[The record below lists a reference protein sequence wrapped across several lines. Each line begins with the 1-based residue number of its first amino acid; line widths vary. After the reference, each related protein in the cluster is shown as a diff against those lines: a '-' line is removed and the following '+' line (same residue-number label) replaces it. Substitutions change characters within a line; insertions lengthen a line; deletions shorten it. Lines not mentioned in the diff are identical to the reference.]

1 MQITRRKKILVASAA
16 GILAALAGLMLLG
29 SFGFSGRTV
38 KGQHV
43 AQVDWL
49 PKTASDITYIMNTG
63 GLFPWLCFECSMSW
77 EAVQAFAG
85 TKGWKFTE
93 QKGYTT
99 GLRLALH
106 LPPVRK
112 VDGAALDYYPL
123 ALVYENRKGNGGGVT
138 AIYDPELQRLFVHQ
152 SSN

>member
-1 MQITRRKKILVASAA
+1 MKIVVASAA
-16 GILAALAGLMLLG
+16 VILAALVGLMVVG
-29 SFGFSGRTV
+29 SLGFSGRTV
-38 KGQHV
+38 KGEHV

-63 GLFPWLCFECSMSW
+63 GLFPWLCFECSMSS
-77 EAVQAFAG
+77 EAVQAFAE

-93 QKGYTT
+93 QKGYST

-106 LPPVRK
+106 LPPVRQ
-112 VDGAALDYYPL
+112 VDGASLDYYPL
-123 ALVYENRKGNGGGVT
+123 ALVYEKRKGNGGGVT